1 MNFHLCIYK
10 FKFKSPKN
18 KTISTFKNIPIKI
31 PFPPKENPSILKF
44 TTSKI
49 TFLLLRNR
57 YLNQKRIKVAEQ
69 ESKLKQ
75 VYIPNLNSK
84 QSQSV
89 LIKSSH
95 VQFFNQYDVQLKS
108 SCESCGV
115 PNTSTNQWYVYNA
128 TSLVQLIMSGTT
140 NPQALS
146 NAAAQAQSAANTQV
160 IPQAR
165 LCVEC
170 WTYWKKFAA
179 FKFVS
184 AKANNLK
191 NQVHKCAV
199 NGCGREF
206 KLKQLLV
213 KHCGI
218 AHGYFAKQQQT
229 SANNP
234 RQQAI
239 RNRTAFYLY
248 TTPMSK
254 AARIVCLNTV
264 KLRRITRKPFKLVEL
279 AELNKEWTKETRD
292 IARILE
298 SMKKRVPKTDK
309 LSVERIEVIAKN
321 RVRILRKKRTGRG
334 AANALTNG
342 TNGHHE
348 AGADEQSDAEVEF
361 IADCHNAVE
370 AKPEFFKYFGNR
382 SKSPSYKAEKLAF
395 PKPSVEQINKFHF
408 NLMTQNRKRP
418 HDPLGS
424 GGSGD
429 NAGRNG
435 AENGSAES
443 SPMSK
448 RTLLGN
454 SITNGSH
461 NRGLN
466 NSNSKM
472 LNSSSNGSNSGVSK
486 QQQQQPQQP
495 TQPRMP
501 QKSSKPTQ
509 SINLL
514 NAPEDIYF
522 HAAPNLK

>member
-1 MNFHLCIYK
+1 
-10 FKFKSPKN
+10 
-18 KTISTFKNIPIKI
+18 
-31 PFPPKENPSILKF
+31 
-44 TTSKI
+44 
-49 TFLLLRNR
+49 
-57 YLNQKRIKVAEQ
+57 
-69 ESKLKQ
+69 
-75 VYIPNLNSK
+75 
-84 QSQSV
+84 
-89 LIKSSH
+89 
-95 VQFFNQYDVQLKS
+95 
-108 SCESCGV
+108 
-115 PNTSTNQWYVYNA
+115 
-128 TSLVQLIMSGTT
+128 MSGTT
-140 NPQALS
+140 NPQTLS
-146 NAAAQAQSAANTQV
+146 NAAAQAQAASNTQV
-160 IPQAR
+160 IQQAR

-170 WTYWKKFAA
+170 WTYWKKFSA
-179 FKFVS
+179 FKFIN

-229 SANNP
+229 NANNP

-254 AARIVCLNTV
+254 AARIVCVNTV
-264 KLRRITRKPFKLVEL
+264 KLRRITRKPFKLIEL
-279 AELNKEWTKETRD
+279 AELNKEWSKETRD
-292 IARILE
+292 IAQILE
-298 SMKKRVPKTDK
+298 CMKKRVPKTDK
-309 LSVERIEVIAKN
+309 LSVERIDIIAKN
-321 RVRILRKKRTGRG
+321 RVKILKKKKGKT
-334 AANALTNG
+334 ANGLTNG

-348 AGADEQSDAEVEF
+348 ADEQNDAEVEF

-382 SKSPSYKAEKLAF
+382 SKSPSFKPEKLAF
-395 PKPSVEQINKFHF
+395 PKPSIEQINKFHF

-418 HDPLGS
+418 HDQSGNPLGNS
-424 GGSGD
+424 GSGES
-429 NAGRNG
+429 AGRNG
-435 AENGSAES
+435 GENGSTES

-466 NSNSKM
+466 NSNSKI
-472 LNSSSNGSNSGVSK
+472 LNNNSNNGSNNSAVSK
-486 QQQQQPQQP
+486 QP